1 MAVTLHGTEGESEPH
16 HLADSEKP
24 VFERGGMDMFL
35 LTTPFSIG
43 ELQSVRVWH
52 DNSGEHPAWYG
63 TPNATINNVEIESRV
78 TVSIAAISF
87 GQAII

>member
-1 MAVTLHGTEGESEPH
+1 MEGESEPH
-16 HLADSEKP
+16 HLADSEKA

-43 ELQSVRVWH
+43 ELQSIRVWH

-63 TPNATINNVEIESRV
+63 TPNATNLCVETGSPV
-78 TVSIAAISF
+78 TVSIAASF
-87 GQAII
+87 GQTMKQCVERAYH